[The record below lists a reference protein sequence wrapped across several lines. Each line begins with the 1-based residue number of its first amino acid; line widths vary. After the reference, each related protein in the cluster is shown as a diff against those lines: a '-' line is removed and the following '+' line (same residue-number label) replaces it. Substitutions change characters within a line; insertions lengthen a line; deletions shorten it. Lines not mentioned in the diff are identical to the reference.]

1 MKRAARVVA
10 LAGAVALGLFLCRS
24 SARDVV
30 LVYDLHA
37 LPQRAGLV
45 VRIEKD
51 GALVR
56 EARFSSPGVQV
67 RHAMK
72 LTDGTYHLRYAVDRG
87 AAGDLRGERDLRI
100 SESQTIVLSLAP

>member
-1 MKRAARVVA
+1 VKRAARLVA
-10 LAGAVALGLFLCRS
+10 LAGAAALGLFLCRS
-24 SARDVV
+24 TARDVV
-30 LVYDLHA
+30 LVYDLRA
-37 LPQRAGLV
+37 FPPPAGLV
-45 VRIEKD
+45 VRLEKD

-87 AAGDLRGERDLRI
+87 PDGALRGERDLRI